1 MVKVTQLNSTTP
13 WIPPVMPINEANAL
27 HDLTSVYSP
36 FGAIRNLL
44 MVFRPGVGIGGYQG
58 SATPMSLDHSL
69 SRMLGLSGSS
79 AGLDREIYGGGKG
92 LTLFD
97 TVASSLGEA
106 VERML
111 GSLSSL
117 EATDPSQ
124 QRRATYSE
132 LVQAGLR
139 AVGPATLELCAPE
152 QLASPGFLCDPWTE
166 DTELS
171 WVVGVDLVTS
181 QEIWV
186 PAQLI
191 HLFYVMQFDERRVG
205 FSSSGGLATHIT
217 DEQALHHAILELIE
231 RDAINLSW
239 YCRIP
244 PARIELDRP
253 LRNKRLLEWLN
264 AADRAGVEVT
274 FYSHA
279 LDIPDVSVITVVA
292 IDPTA
297 PNNGYLAGGGVGLSA
312 EEAMRSA
319 VSELVQA
326 ERMVRIPAL
335 APSWELTGGY
345 QRMFGIDEDARPSD
359 FDNFI
364 QVIPYYGF
372 PANQRQLD
380 WYFRDPQQRVAP
392 LSSLPDWH
400 GDSPKTELAR
410 VLEICEEHSLTPI
423 AFDFTP
429 STFDVVRL
437 RKVLIPELVPAFP
450 PNMPM
455 LGHRRYR
462 EIRQIMG
469 IDTTPLGYDDL
480 TTQPLPFP

>member
-1 MVKVTQLNSTTP
+1 MKVTQLNSTTP
-13 WIPPVMPINEANAL
+13 WIPPVMSAHGSDAL
-27 HDLTSVYSP
+27 KDLTSVYSP

-44 MVFRPGVGIGGYQG
+44 MVFRPGIGIGGYQG

-69 SRMLGLSGSS
+69 SRMLGLSGASP
-79 AGLDREIYGGGKG
+79 GLDREIYGGGKG

-117 EATDPSQ
+117 EATDPLN
-124 QRRATYSE
+124 QRRGTHAE

-139 AVGPATLELCAPE
+139 AIGPAELALCAPE
-152 QLASPGFLCDPWTE
+152 QLVMPGFLCDPWTE

-171 WVVGVDLVTS
+171 WVVGTHLVS
-181 QEIWV
+181 GEPVWV
-186 PAQLI
+186 PAQLV
-191 HLFYVMQFDERRVG
+191 HLFYVMQFDETRVG

-217 DEQALHHAILELIE
+217 DEQALHHSVLELIE

-239 YCRIP
+239 YCQIP

-253 LRNKRLLEWLN
+253 LRSPRLREWL
-264 AADRAGVEVT
+264 AAATRSGVELT
-274 FYSHA
+274 FYSHT
-279 LDIPDVSVITVVA
+279 LDIPDVSVVTVIAV
-292 IDPTA
+292 DPTA
-297 PNNGYLAGGGVGLSA
+297 PSNSYLAGGGVGLSV

-326 ERMVRIPAL
+326 ERMVRIPSL

-364 QVIPYYGF
+364 QVVPYYGF
-372 PANQRQLD
+372 PANQQRLD
-380 WYFRDPQQRVAP
+380 WYFRDPKQRVAR
-392 LSSLPDWH
+392 LSELPDWH
-400 GDSPKTELAR
+400 SDDPAEELAR
-410 VLEICEEHSLTPI
+410 VLDICNQHELTPV

-437 RKVLIPELVPAFP
+437 RKVVIPELVPAFP

-462 EIRQIMG
+462 EIRRIMG
-469 IDTTPLGYDDL
+469 VDDRPLRYDQL
-480 TTQPLPFP
+480 TTDPLPFP